1 MSFFSE
7 KTFLCVLVILKSNI
21 TMVDVRFLF
30 WIVPSAFSWEQFN
43 INNRSEIAEILGDFL
58 FGAIIG

>member
-1 MSFFSE
+1 
-7 KTFLCVLVILKSNI
+7 
-21 TMVDVRFLF
+21 MVDVRFLF

-43 INNRSEIAEILGDFL
+43 INNLSEIAEILGDFL